1 MLPKGHLPPDHAA
14 MHCMADH
21 QTGLMLGG
29 AATSCCLCRPTRRRY
44 ATQSGCNDSPP
55 VIGPS

>member
-14 MHCMADH
+14 MLCMDDH

-29 AATSCCLCRPTRRRY
+29 GRQRHVASV
-44 ATQSGCNDSPP
+44 G
-55 VIGPS
+55 

>member
-14 MHCMADH
+14 MLCMDDH

-29 AATSCCLCRPTRRRY
+29 AATSCCLCRPTLRGY
-44 ATQSGCNDSPP
+44 ATQSGCNDSDP
-55 VIGPS
+55 VRGPY